1 MVAHRNQT
9 MVIARRV
16 RQGRMIPARIWQGT
30 VMTPMVQEQTVLA
43 RRDQK
48 MMIAQRVWHGRMI
61 PWGFWQGMVIT
72 PMVQEQLVLATHMDL
87 LTP

>member
-1 MVAHRNQT
+1 
-9 MVIARRV
+9 
-16 RQGRMIPARIWQGT
+16 
-30 VMTPMVQEQTVLA
+30 VLA